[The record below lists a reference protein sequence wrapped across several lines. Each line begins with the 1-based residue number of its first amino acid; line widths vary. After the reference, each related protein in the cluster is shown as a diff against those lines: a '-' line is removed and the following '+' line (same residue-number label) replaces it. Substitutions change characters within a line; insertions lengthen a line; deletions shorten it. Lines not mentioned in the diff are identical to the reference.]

1 MIYSDTS
8 KFKNMPVFTDSKTYL
23 TFLNASKLEEFKN
36 RMYRTVNTDAEEL
49 KAYIAAGSV
58 HLVDA
63 DNPTDLLG

>member
-1 MIYSDTS
+1 MRPN
-8 KFKNMPVFTDSKTYL
+8 F
-23 TFLNASKLEEFKN
+23 EEFKN

-63 DNPTDLLG
+63 DNPSHGLCWVSAAE